1 MHLGFDAKRLFN
13 NFTGLGNYSRTLL
26 RDLADT
32 SPEHTYYLFS
42 QKFIAGKETDFF
54 LANPSF
60 QLVQPRWKNEPLW
73 RSYGIKKELQ
83 RHKIDLY
90 HGLSHELPSQI
101 SKMGI
106 PSVVTIHDL
115 IFRHYPEQYRLFDR
129 AIYDYKFRS
138 ACREADVVVAISES
152 TKQDI
157 RHFFGTPEAKIRVI
171 YQSCDER
178 FLLQRSPAVLQSA
191 RERYGLP
198 ENFSLYVGSITER
211 KNLLGIVE
219 ALAMLPSS
227 LRGPLLV
234 VGKGGNAYH
243 RKVEARAKSLGVW
256 SLLHFKDISFADL
269 PAVYQLASA
278 FLYPSFAEGFGI
290 PVLEALHSG
299 VPVVTSNRSS
309 LPEAAGP
316 DSYLVDPS
324 NAAAISSA
332 WQRILGD
339 SQQAE
344 QMRRAGRL
352 YAERFRSDKIVPQ
365 WLKLYEALGH

>member
-32 SPEHTYYLFS
+32 APEHSYYLFS
-42 QKFIAGKETDFF
+42 QKFTAGKETDFF

-60 QLVQPRWKNEPLW
+60 QLVQPKWKSAPLW
-73 RSYGIKKELQ
+73 RSYGIKKQLQ
-83 RHKIDLY
+83 HHKIDLY

-115 IFRHYPEQYRLFDR
+115 IFRHYPEQYGLLDR

-138 ACREADVVVAISES
+138 ACREADVVVAISQS

-178 FLLQRSPAVLQSA
+178 FLLQRSPAILQSVQK
-191 RERYGLP
+191 RYGLP
-198 ENFSLYVGSITER
+198 VDFSLYVGSIIER

-243 RKVEARAKSLGVW
+243 RKVEARAKALGVW
-256 SLLHFKDISFADL
+256 PLLHFKDISFADL
-269 PAVYQLASA
+269 PAVYQLARV

-316 DSYLVDPS
+316 DSCLVNPS
-324 NAAAISSA
+324 HAAAISSA
-332 WQRILGD
+332 WQSILDD

-365 WLKLYEALGH
+365 WLKLYEALGR